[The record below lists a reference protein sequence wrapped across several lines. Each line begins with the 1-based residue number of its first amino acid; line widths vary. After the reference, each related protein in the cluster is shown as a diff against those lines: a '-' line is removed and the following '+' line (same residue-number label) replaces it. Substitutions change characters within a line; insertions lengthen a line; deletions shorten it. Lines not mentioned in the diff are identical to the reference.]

1 MANLCHI
8 CRSILLNE
16 AKVESQVVTSYEEL
30 GRKPRKLGAIT
41 IEYERKDTYPNF
53 PALRESAPVC
63 RFCQLLLETIN
74 AKHGEVLQYLAD
86 MSDDSTC
93 ENQVIITDVRYQ
105 TFTNDRDGFETK
117 EMCTSLKGLLVRMIF
132 PDSEIPI
139 PKLEIWFELSAHEG
153 CSRRV
158 SEKPMG

>member
-1 MANLCHI
+1 
-8 CRSILLNE
+8 LNE

-30 GRKPRKLGAIT
+30 GWKPRKLGAIT

-53 PALRESAPVC
+53 PALRESAMVC
-63 RFCQLLLETIN
+63 GFCQLLLETIN
-74 AKHGEVLQYLAD
+74 AKHGEVLQELAD
-86 MSDDSTC
+86 MSDDTTY

-105 TFTNDRDGFETK
+105 TFTKECDGFETR